1 MRQHSDEIDE
11 LGVKACVVTFENEFF
26 VSAYIRETDMP
37 WPILMD
43 KDRQLYTAY
52 DMLHGRA
59 ADILGFRSWWAYA
72 KLMLRGR
79 RPRRSEGDIYQLGGD
94 VLVDPEGIVRLHH
107 VGRGPADRPEV
118 SALLDI
124 VRK

>member
-1 MRQHSDEIDE
+1 MRQHDDEIDA
-11 LGVKACVVTFENEFF
+11 LDMKVCVVTFESEFF
-26 VSAYIRETDMP
+26 VSAYIRETGIP

-52 DMLHGRA
+52 DMLRGRA
-59 ADILGFRSWWAYA
+59 SDILGLRSWWAYA